1 MRKSIF
7 FTLAAFA
14 VLSSCQK
21 NELSDTLPG
30 DVLYAEIEEVTPTKT
45 VLDVNNNIRW
55 SENDQVVA
63 YMKSTYG
70 DKYQVQPTYV
80 GKTYANFNRI
90 STQSGTDF
98 SAGIELNHNL
108 AYYPYSEDIEV
119 EKFGAD
125 YNLNVVLPYEQTYL
139 PESFGNG
146 NFPMVAVSETDNFTF
161 RNVCG
166 GTKLQLKGL
175 IKVTSIKIEGKNSE
189 KLSGIATVT
198 AYTDQQLKP
207 SITMDSSASTSVV
220 LNCGAEGVKLNG
232 TTATEFIIT
241 LPPVIFTKG
250 FTVTITDAAGGVQT
264 IETNKSNSVIRS
276 SLLVMP
282 EITLE
287 TAEYVDEY
295 GVNRGRGV
303 LIGEAVWAPVNCGYH
318 ETDYK
323 YGKLYQWGRMYGQ
336 GYDGNLYNAQGKVT
350 GTYSDAK
357 VPTLKTGTAYIYVAN
372 DQTNSNVYYYGSIL
386 HVAAYMGGTDYAYW
400 DSSKNGELWNSGT
413 EASPVKTKYD
423 PCPEGWRVPT
433 TSELESLSS
442 NFSSI
447 VNDENGTSGLYL
459 SGEQEYSEGCSKI
472 FFPFA
477 GERDGIDAIARY
489 RGKTGYYWSSEPG
502 EQWRAHYLCFS
513 ISSSTT
519 TVAVYENGGTAN
531 GFSVRCVQVTD

>member
-7 FTLAAFA
+7 FALAAFA

-21 NELSDTLPG
+21 NELSDTLSV

-125 YNLNVVLPYEQTYL
+125 YNLNVVLPYEQTYA

-146 NFPMVAVSETDNFTF
+146 NFPMVAISETNSITF
-161 RNVCG
+161 RNICG
-166 GTKLQLKGL
+166 GIKLKLKGL
-175 IKVTSIKIEGKNSE
+175 INVTSIKIEGKNSE

-276 SLLVMP
+276 TLLVMP

-287 TAEYVDEY
+287 TAEQATGVVLKIQSTTYKKCVFTITPANADQVWYKVYKDGETATDADIMATGVSVSTNKVTEVEHEEKGTYFVAAVAKKGSTVVRAKNIDFVIAGAEILSVNVKRVEY
-295 GVNRGRGV
+295 KDYGTDMLFDIYLNNSDVNV
-303 LIGEAVWAPVNCGYH
+303 IKLDCYYH
-318 ETDYK
+318 EGATSV
-323 YGKLYQWGRMYGQ
+323 G
-336 GYDGNLYNAQGKVT
+336 
-350 GTYSDAK
+350 GTYTYSPAANPPAGSVAHSYSYESLLATGKRFFTAGTVEVENLGNSQFKLIVKMTREDEK
-357 VPTLKTGTAYIYVAN
+357 VYDFTWTGTA
-372 DQTNSNVYYYGSIL
+372 
-386 HVAAYMGGTDYAYW
+386 
-400 DSSKNGELWNSGT
+400 
-413 EASPVKTKYD
+413 
-423 PCPEGWRVPT
+423 
-433 TSELESLSS
+433 
-442 NFSSI
+442 
-447 VNDENGTSGLYL
+447 
-459 SGEQEYSEGCSKI
+459 QEKQY
-472 FFPFA
+472 
-477 GERDGIDAIARY
+477 
-489 RGKTGYYWSSEPG
+489 
-502 EQWRAHYLCFS
+502 
-513 ISSSTT
+513 
-519 TVAVYENGGTAN
+519 
-531 GFSVRCVQVTD
+531 